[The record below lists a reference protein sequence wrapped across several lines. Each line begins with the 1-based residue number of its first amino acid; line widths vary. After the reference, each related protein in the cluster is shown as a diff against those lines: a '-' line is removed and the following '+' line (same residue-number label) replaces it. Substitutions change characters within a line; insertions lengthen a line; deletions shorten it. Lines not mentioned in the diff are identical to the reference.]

1 MTLEQ
6 GNSTDFKF
14 AVLDAIASILDQSR
28 DSLSMAS
35 YKVKKGKKK
44 DSKQRKLINA
54 IVLAANATSVTLNIT
69 ATYTVNIQ
77 SDLAPQ
83 DIITTLNNAVEDGKF
98 AVVLSSYYGTTVSSV
113 GGVFNTLNIVNPAE
127 KISAKERGKSG
138 MISYY

>member
-1 MTLEQ
+1 MTSEQ

-14 AVLDAIASILDQSR
+14 AVLEAIASIIEQSKH
-28 DSLSMAS
+28 SLNMAS
-35 YKVKKGKKK
+35 YKVMKGKKK
-44 DSKQRKLINA
+44 DSKQRKLINTM
-54 IVLAANATSVTLNIT
+54 VLEANATTPNIT

-113 GGVFNTLNIVNPAE
+113 GGVFNALNIINPAE
-127 KISAKERGKSG
+127 KTSAKERGKSG

>member
-1 MTLEQ
+1 VTSEQ

-14 AVLDAIASILDQSR
+14 AVLEAIASILEQSKN
-28 DSLSMAS
+28 SLNMAS

-54 IVLAANATSVTLNIT
+54 MVLETNATTPNIT

-77 SDLAPQ
+77 SDLASQ
-83 DIITTLNNAVEDGKF
+83 DIVTTLNNAVVNGEF
-98 AVVLSSYYGTTVSSV
+98 AVVLSSYCGTTVSSV

-127 KISAKERGKSG
+127 KTSARDIGKSG
-138 MISYY
+138 MISYF

>member
-1 MTLEQ
+1 MTSEQ

-14 AVLDAIASILDQSR
+14 AVLEAIASILEQSKN
-28 DSLSMAS
+28 SLNMAS

-54 IVLAANATSVTLNIT
+54 MVLETNATTPNIT

-113 GGVFNTLNIVNPAE
+113 GGVFKTLNIVNPAE